1 MNDLAARSRKGATAF
16 HSGVAAEESVARFYS
31 RNGYRLIAKRWR
43 GRGGEIDL
51 VFGTGDLRVFVEVK
65 KSGSFSTAALRVTQK
80 QIRRIFA
87 AAEEFL
93 GTEPAG
99 LLTDTRFDV
108 ALVDTAGEIEVLENA
123 LVAE

>member
-1 MNDLAARSRKGATAF
+1 MNDLAARSRKGSTAF
-16 HSGVAAEESVARFYS
+16 HSGIAAEESVARFYS

-51 VFGTGDLRVFVEVK
+51 VFGLGDLRVFVEVK
-65 KSGSFSTAALRVTQK
+65 KSSSFSSAALRVTQK
-80 QIRRIFA
+80 QTRRIFA

-123 LVAE
+123 LVVE